1 MHLLPHAS
9 LAAGLSDWDQQMN
22 SGQLTGAE
30 VFAALESDPRAIIV
44 PPGAPVI
51 P

>member
-1 MHLLPHAS
+1 MAGTPWQAVAQSDLL
-9 LAAGLSDWDQQMN
+9 
-22 SGQLTGAE
+22 TE
-30 VFAALESDPRAIIV
+30 VFAALERDPRAIIA